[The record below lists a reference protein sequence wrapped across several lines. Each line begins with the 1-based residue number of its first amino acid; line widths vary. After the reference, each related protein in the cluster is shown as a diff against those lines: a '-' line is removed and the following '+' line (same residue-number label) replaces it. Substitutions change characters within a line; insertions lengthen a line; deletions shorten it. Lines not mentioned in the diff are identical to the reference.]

1 MNIMKARSRHIQNQA
16 EMEYFEQLKNVMQ
29 TAYILSFLAACDF
42 VEADEAFALKMAKHV
57 SIWQEYFNEWRK
69 DGVLDEKVEAELNSL
84 GLSIKDFSVDF
95 TYDDLKKECKNT
107 NQKVLSQEDLDIIR
121 ENLRKLKGENQNG

>member
-42 VEADEAFALKMAKHV
+42 VEADEAFALEMAKHV
-57 SIWQEYFNEWRK
+57 SLWQEYFNEWRK
-69 DGVLDEKVEAELNSL
+69 DGVLDEKVEGELNSL

-95 TYDDLKKECKNT
+95 TYDDLKKECKGT
-107 NQKVLSQEDLDIIR
+107 NQKTLSQEDINIIR
-121 ENLRKLKGENQNG
+121 ENTKKLKGENQNG